1 MSDEPDYYQILNVK
15 PEATQDEIRKSYKK
29 LAIKW
34 HPDKNPDNKE
44 EAEKKF
50 KEISAAYAVLGDKEK
65 RREYDAYKNGINMD
79 FNFDFGS
86 GFDPF
91 DMFKD
96 FFKDN
101 DPFERMKKGFGNR
114 FKFDDDDDGFFGFQ
128 GFDDFKGFSNFDI
141 GSDFGGHGTSI
152 KTSTMSVNGKTI
164 TKTEKT
170 TYENGKKK
178 VEVEEKSSDGKVKK
192 YYLDEKGHKIDAN
205 HKRIKEK

>member
-15 PEATQDEIRKSYKK
+15 PEATQEEIRKSYKK

-79 FNFDFGS
+79 FDFDFGS

-91 DMFKD
+91 DM
-96 FFKDN
+96 
-101 DPFERMKKGFGNR
+101 
-114 FKFDDDDDGFFGFQ
+114 
-128 GFDDFKGFSNFDI
+128 
-141 GSDFGGHGTSI
+141 
-152 KTSTMSVNGKTI
+152 
-164 TKTEKT
+164 EK
-170 TYENGKKK
+170 
-178 VEVEEKSSDGKVKK
+178 
-192 YYLDEKGHKIDAN
+192 
-205 HKRIKEK
+205 